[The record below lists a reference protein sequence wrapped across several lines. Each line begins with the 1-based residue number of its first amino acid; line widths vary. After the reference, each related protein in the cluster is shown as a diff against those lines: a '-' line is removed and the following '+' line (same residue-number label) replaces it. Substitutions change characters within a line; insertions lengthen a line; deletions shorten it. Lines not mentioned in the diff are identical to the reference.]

1 MGGDRNRETVVRRLD
16 MNRQRSIGQ
25 GLALVVV
32 LGLGGS
38 PTPASADADEPP
50 ESRVQWGECPK
61 DVVAEAAPSKLQC
74 ATVPVPLDYADPGGA
89 QIDLMISR
97 PAGTNPAERRGVL
110 MLNPGGPGGSGL
122 ALSALL
128 VSQGLPTSVSDSYDL
143 IGMDTRGI
151 GHSAPVTCGFTDDS
165 PYVGNIPPFAVD
177 DAAVTAQTKVAEQ
190 VAENCARND
199 GDGRLRHMT
208 TANTARDLDRI
219 RAALGEEKTSY
230 LGYSYGT
237 ALGAAYASMFPE
249 RSDRIV
255 LDSNV
260 GDTHLDRDGMRR
272 YALGMEQTFP
282 DFAKWA
288 AARHDSYGLGRTPA
302 QVRKTYLTIAE
313 RLDKAPVAGIDG
325 SLFRLGTFGFLFKES
340 QYPKLAQQW
349 QTLLAGDDA
358 AARGPLSE
366 NATASGAPSPADN
379 SLSVFLSVTCNDVE
393 WPEDVDTYRRGVA
406 EDRERYPLF
415 GAATANITP
424 CAFWP
429 YAPAERPVAINDD
442 GPRNVLLVQNLRDAS
457 TPHRGGKMLR
467 QKFEDRSRL
476 LSVDDS
482 GHGAY
487 VLGDNPCA
495 LNTVTRYLVQ
505 GDMPAKDMLCR
516 AG

>member
-1 MGGDRNRETVVRRLD
+1 MK
-16 MNRQRSIGQ
+16 RQRSIGRS
-25 GLALVVV
+25 LALVAV

-38 PTPASADADEPP
+38 LTTAPAGADERQDP
-50 ESRVQWGECPK
+50 EVEWGTCPE
-61 DVVAEAAPSKLQC
+61 DVVTEAAPTTLQC
-74 ATVPVPLDYADPGGA
+74 ATVPVPVDYADPGGA
-89 QIDLMISR
+89 RIDLMISR
-97 PAGTNPAERRGVL
+97 LASTNPDKRRGTL

-128 VSQGLPTSVSDSYDL
+128 VARGLPTDVSDSYDL

-165 PYVGNIPPFAVD
+165 PYIGNIPRYAVD
-177 DAAVTAQTKVAEQ
+177 DAAVTAQAKVAEQ
-190 VAENCARND
+190 VAEQCVRND
-199 GDGRLRHMT
+199 RDGRLRHLT

-255 LDSNV
+255 LDSNI

-272 YALGMEQTFP
+272 YALGTEQTFP

-288 AARHDSYGLGRTPA
+288 AARHDSYGLGHTPA
-302 QVRKTYLTIAE
+302 QVRTTYLTLAE
-313 RLDKAPVAGIDG
+313 RLDKAPVEGIDG
-325 SLFRLGTFGFLFKES
+325 NLFRLGTFGLLFKNT
-340 QYPKLAQQW
+340 QYPKLAQLW
-349 QTLLAGDDA
+349 QMLLNGADT
-358 AARGPLSE
+358 AARRLLSE
-366 NATASGAPSPADN
+366 HATAGKAPSPVDN
-379 SLSVFLSVTCNDVE
+379 SLSVFLAVTCNDVE
-393 WPEDVDTYRRGVA
+393 WPENIDTYRAGVA

-429 YAPAERPVAINDD
+429 HAPAEPPVAVNDD
-442 GPRNVLLVQNLRDAS
+442 GPRNVLLVQNLRDVP
-457 TPHRGGKMLR
+457 TPHQGGEMLR
-467 QKFEDRSRL
+467 QKFADRSRL
-476 LSVDDS
+476 LSIDDS

-495 LNTVTRYLVQ
+495 LNTTTRYLVK
-505 GDMPAKDMLCR
+505 GEMPVKDTLCR